1 MKLLTTEIVTR
12 MKQIGKLILFLVF
25 LLSIHSSY
33 SQCITIADLSY
44 LFEGDFSSINE
55 STYGNNG
62 QSEKLNFKGYNF
74 SYQTD
79 SYYFNNGDYLNLNS
93 GDFLILTLSN
103 SSCYSKIKASVAK
116 ESNSKVS
123 SKEIYSLNGLEIEKY
138 RHLSKDLIIEFQK
151 NTLENKYF
159 VVLMTSSVSDLMSS
173 LIVQTIKRLEIEKR
187 IADKISNVRKMIAS
201 NDIIKA
207 DLLLTEAVNYTDL
220 NNLNQEYDRELQQLK
235 NEIVNIRFK
244 AISKSFQEKM
254 KLNKFLEANEILKGS
269 KNIADNSI
277 SNQINQY
284 QADLNSKAITFY
296 TEKYKEKK
304 ESKNYTTAI
313 SYLDSIVLFDPTNKW
328 VSNDKKE
335 LLSINTFLQERKTT
349 EFDFWALNKN
359 VKESLINDYKTK
371 SNSLI
376 NKKAGN
382 AAFDLDIKTDT
393 SCQVFTTINWRSES
407 YESISFGK
415 NEQTLY
421 SVKPYEKFGYCGKS
435 SGTLSF
441 DLSWATTTHVIKYG
455 YNRGSNVSESNFAVD
470 SYLEKKY
477 PLINGRYKYS
487 KSKVNFNNN
496 VSEKIQL
503 TDFHTRGPA
512 NALFSF
518 VMPGS
523 GSLMVSYGKKGW
535 ARFTW
540 FLISSS
546 IGIGTKYY
554 SNTQY
559 KNYLGATNQ
568 TDIDKYYSNANIF
581 HKIAIVSGG
590 ISASIYIYDIIW
602 AFSKGCKNI
611 NVSKHI
617 RKQLNRGPI
626 VIEH

>member
-55 STYGNNG
+55 STYENNG

-123 SKEIYSLNGLEIEKY
+123 SKETYSLNGLEIEKY

-151 NTLENKYF
+151 NTLEDKYF

-187 IADKISNVRKMIAS
+187 IADKISNVRKMISS
-201 NDIIKA
+201 NDLIKA
-207 DLLLTEAVNYTDL
+207 DLLLTEAVNYADL

-304 ESKNYTTAI
+304 ELKNYTTAI
-313 SYLDSIVLFDPTNKW
+313 RYLDSIVLFDPSNKMIKTEK
-328 VSNDKKE
+328 DE
-335 LLSINTFLQERKTT
+335 LV
-349 EFDFWALNKN
+349 ALN
-359 VKESLINDYKTK
+359 SFLIERNSSVYDYWELNPSIK
-371 SNSLI
+371 NSLI
-376 NKKAGN
+376 KDYSSKCLSLVDDKSGKVS
-382 AAFDLDIKTDT
+382 FDISIHTDT
-393 SCQVFTTINWRSES
+393 SCTLTANLSWRSAVDGR
-407 YESISFGK
+407 ITFGEVEK
-415 NEQTLY
+415 NKFSL
-421 SVKPYEKFGYCGKS
+421 KPYQKFGYCGKS
-435 SGTLSF
+435 TGNLSF
-441 DLSWATTTHVIKYG
+441 DLNWSSISYSNKIVDRTIKASSHENKLVSSYVLNNYPSVNG
-455 YNRGSNVSESNFAVD
+455 KFKYIESNVNLNGQQSNN
-470 SYLEKKY
+470 L
-477 PLINGRYKYS
+477 
-487 KSKVNFNNN
+487 
-496 VSEKIQL
+496 QL
-503 TDFHTRGPA
+503 TGFHTRGPQ
-512 NALFSF
+512 NAIFSF
-518 VMPGS
+518 ILPGT
-523 GSLMVSYGKKGW
+523 GSLIVSYGKKGYFPLVLFGTGL
-535 ARFTW
+535 AAVF
-540 FLISSS
+540 ISNDSS
-546 IGIGTKYY
+546 IVLAGVGSIATAYIWDFCSTLVIG
-554 SNTQY
+554 S
-559 KNYLGATNQ
+559 KNLARSKNLRKSLRN
-568 TDIDKYYSNANIF
+568 DP
-581 HKIAIVSGG
+581 
-590 ISASIYIYDIIW
+590 IS
-602 AFSKGCKNI
+602 
-611 NVSKHI
+611 
-617 RKQLNRGPI
+617 L
-626 VIEH
+626 